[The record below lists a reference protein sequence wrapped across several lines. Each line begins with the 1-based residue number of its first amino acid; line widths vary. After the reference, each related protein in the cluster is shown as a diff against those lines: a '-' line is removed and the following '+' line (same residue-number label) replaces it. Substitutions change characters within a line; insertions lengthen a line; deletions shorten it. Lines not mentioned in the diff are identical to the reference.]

1 MLTQC
6 CVNNV
11 SHSFSIR
18 GSPCYNSAAAIQFLT
33 VSIYLKSLLSKCCV
47 NNVSYSFSTIRSHC
61 YHSAVAITFLNY
73 QYTHATSPCFYSAVS
88 IRFLSTHR
96 HLEALFHLNA
106 ASIRLILQ
114 MINCCHITVS
124 KLIIIYFLYL
134 KVIPTTVLPS
144 THTSPCYHRAL
155 SMQFTVTI
163 HLKIFAV
170 RVNMVS
176 YFFCTQKFLL
186 PQCRGNVK
194 YIQVTATIDLC
205 QKCFIV
211 SVQSQICASHGH
223 FQVMSTSKF
232 ICQ

>member
-1 MLTQC
+1 
-6 CVNNV
+6 
-11 SHSFSIR
+11 
-18 GSPCYNSAAAIQFLT
+18 
-33 VSIYLKSLLSKCCV
+33 
-47 NNVSYSFSTIRSHC
+47 
-61 YHSAVAITFLNY
+61 
-73 QYTHATSPCFYSAVS
+73 
-88 IRFLSTHR
+88 
-96 HLEALFHLNA
+96 
-106 ASIRLILQ
+106 
-114 MINCCHITVS
+114 MINFCYITVS
-124 KLIIIYFLYL
+124 KLIIIYLLYL

-194 YIQVTATIDLC
+194 YIQVTATIGLC

-211 SVQSQICASHGH
+211 SVQSQIFASYGH

-232 ICQ
+232 ICQWHLLLYLCTYKSLVPQYRVNLLFLLFYTQSLLPQPCVKKVYYRPYALANPCWHSSVSIRRLTAHLHLEVTVTTEQNQ